1 MTPHTRRLHAAALA
15 ATLALGLACATP
27 AARAAEPRGIEQALS
42 AAMDSKKGVT
52 LIVSGQQVGGAVV
65 KVDAGQSV
73 ELKSQQYG
81 RIVVRLDRIDA
92 VLVP

>member
-1 MTPHTRRLHAAALA
+1 M
-15 ATLALGLACATP
+15 
-27 AARAAEPRGIEQALS
+27 
-42 AAMDSKKGVT
+42 T

-92 VLVP
+92 VLMP